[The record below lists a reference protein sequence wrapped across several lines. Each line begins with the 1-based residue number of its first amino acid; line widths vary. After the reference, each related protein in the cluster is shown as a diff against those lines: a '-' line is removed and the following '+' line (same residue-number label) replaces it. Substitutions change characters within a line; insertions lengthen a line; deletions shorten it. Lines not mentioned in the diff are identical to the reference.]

1 MLNWSV
7 IGTSSMG
14 ELHPICILASRE
26 SSVVI
31 VETIVVNGDAPVPQ
45 LATRCAALN

>member
-7 IGTSSMG
+7 IDTSTMG
-14 ELHPICILASRE
+14 ELHPVCILASGE

-31 VETIVVNGDAPVPQ
+31 LETFVVNGGAPVPK
-45 LATRCAALN
+45 LTTRCAALN